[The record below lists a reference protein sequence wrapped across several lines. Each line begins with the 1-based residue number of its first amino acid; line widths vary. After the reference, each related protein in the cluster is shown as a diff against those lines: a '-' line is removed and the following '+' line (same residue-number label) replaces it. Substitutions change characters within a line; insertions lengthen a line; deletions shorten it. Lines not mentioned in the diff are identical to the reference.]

1 MNAAATERG
10 LSVLAGEALEA
21 VYQHRLLSTA
31 QLHEMLAP
39 DQALR
44 RTQRRLALL
53 AERGLIDHVAQ
64 RGRRHRPSRLWYL
77 TEPGAEIIEAL
88 ATRAET
94 RRKLLSAD
102 QAAGALQHHTVAV
115 NDAGLAF
122 LRAARERGDEEF
134 TWRSWRH
141 ELAHAIA
148 AGGPR
153 SRPVVIP
160 DAVLGY
166 PVSQP
171 DGRLVVHHRFL
182 ELDRATIPVD
192 QLAHKLARYTRLY
205 HHITPA
211 QTPGGEPR
219 PAWSERYPRFP
230 GVLVLF
236 AGRPR
241 PALERRLRTLL
252 ALSAS
257 NPDLQ
262 DTPEVEIAF
271 GLLDDL
277 VHDGPWAPVVLPAAH
292 PDRWTDWLGHAD
304 GGDARAVG

>member
-1 MNAAATERG
+1 MTATVGHG
-10 LSVLAGEALEA
+10 LSVLAGEALECL
-21 VYQHRLLSTA
+21 YQHRLLSTS

-39 DQALR
+39 AQALR

-53 AERGLIDHVAQ
+53 AERGLIDYVPQ
-64 RGRRHRPSRLWYL
+64 RDQRHRPSHLWYL
-77 TEPGAEIIEAL
+77 AEPGAEVVEAL
-88 ATRAET
+88 TARAET
-94 RRKLLSAD
+94 RRKLLTAD
-102 QAAGALQHHTVAV
+102 QAAGALQHHTLAV

-141 ELAHAIA
+141 ELAHPIA

-166 PVSQP
+166 PVTPP
-171 DGRLVVHHRFL
+171 DGRLALHHRFL
-182 ELDRATIPVD
+182 ELDRATIPIE

-205 HHITPA
+205 HHTTPPQA
-211 QTPGGEPR
+211 PGGEAR
-219 PAWSERYPRFP
+219 PAWRERYPRFP
-230 GVLVLF
+230 RILVLF

-252 ALSAS
+252 ALCAS
-257 NPDLQ
+257 NPELQ
-262 DTPEVEIAF
+262 DTPDVEISF
-271 GLLDDL
+271 GLLNDL

-292 PDRWTDWLGHAD
+292 PDHWTDWLGHAD
-304 GGDARAVG
+304 RPDPRARA